1 MNNKIKHLEMIQSI
15 INRMAGNLFFLK
27 GWAISIIAA
36 LLALFAKDL
45 NQKYS
50 LIAIFLLIIFWTM
63 DGFFLSQ
70 ERLFRGLYEDV
81 AKRKENKIDFS
92 MDIKKY
98 RKFAK
103 NTLVFTI
110 FSKTLLWFYLPLT
123 IAMIS
128 VTLFIK

>member
-45 NQKYS
+45 
-50 LIAIFLLIIFWTM
+50 M

>member
-70 ERLFRGLYEDV
+70 ERLFRDLYEDV
-81 AKRKENKIDFS
+81 AKRKEAKVNFS

-98 RKFAK
+98 KKLAK
-103 NTLVFTI
+103 NTLIFSV